1 MPRANSALGKQ
12 QKQRH
17 EPFPPEAAG
26 TITNPLLSCER
37 LRRSVCVLNRDSPG
51 EEYLQQPQERLQTP
65 QAGRKES
72 LNAHFKEKKKNQFS
86 SGLLCVFFFC
96 EDQDALCAFC
106 ISWSFASC
114 DKM

>member
-12 QKQRH
+12 QNQRH

-37 LRRSVCVLNRDSPG
+37 LRRSVCILNRDSLG

-72 LNAHFKEKKKNQFS
+72 LNAHFKEKKKEINF
-86 SGLLCVFFFC
+86 LLVCSVGFF
-96 EDQDALCAFC
+96 L
-106 ISWSFASC
+106 
-114 DKM
+114 